1 MSALLDTNFDF
12 RQGDAAVPRLNE
24 AVKEVH
30 EEDYRHVRSIAWR
43 NSHTRRFAALLGDD
57 KLVCGFDARAGLWA
71 FARLVKRTV
80 VTNFGVR
87 ETRVVEEVPVIWW
100 HLEDDSVTPPA
111 FVRIDD
117 PRVPG
122 MLQKGDSYRNPG
134 QWTKQLKARNARR
147 AEKRAQRKRE
157 GRDRLKEGWKL
168 FCKEADAYGYSAPH
182 RAVAADGGKIFS
194 YSGERDRDPA
204 TPLPIKVN
212 DKRVR

>member
-1 MSALLDTNFDF
+1 MSALLDTSFDF
-12 RQGDAAVPRLNE
+12 RQGDASVPRLNE

-43 NSHTRRFAALLGDD
+43 NAHTRRFAALLNDD
-57 KLVCGFDARAGLWA
+57 KLVCGYDARAGRWA

-122 MLQKGDSYRNPG
+122 MLQKGDSYRNPK
-134 QWTKQLKARNARR
+134 QWTQQLEVRNAKRKER
-147 AEKRAQRKRE
+147 RAQRKRDL
-157 GRDRLKEGWKL
+157 RDRIKDGWKL
-168 FCKEADAYGYSAPH
+168 FQKEADALGYSNPH
-182 RAVAADGGKIFS
+182 RSTSNDGAKTYS
-194 YSGERDRDPA
+194 YTGERDRDPA